1 MDGQRQPRVEGEGST
16 MSESPTNARFPA
28 GALAPARERF
38 TAGTRFP
45 AGRRSPTAPA
55 RRGLA
60 RRTAKLF
67 PDEP

>member
-1 MDGQRQPRVEGEGST
+1 
-16 MSESPTNARFPA
+16 MSESPTDARFPA
-28 GALAPARERF
+28 GALVPARERF

-45 AGRRSPTAPA
+45 VRGRFTAGTRFPAGRRFLTASA

-60 RRTAKLF
+60 RRAAKLF

>member
-1 MDGQRQPRVEGEGST
+1 
-16 MSESPTNARFPA
+16 MSESPTDARFPA
-28 GALAPARERF
+28 GALAPARGRF

-45 AGRRSPTAPA
+45 ARGRFAAGTRFPVGRRFLTAPA

-60 RRTAKLF
+60 RRAAKLF

>member
-1 MDGQRQPRVEGEGST
+1 
-16 MSESPTNARFPA
+16 MSESPTGTRFPA
-28 GALAPARERF
+28 GTLAPARERF

-45 AGRRSPTAPA
+45 VGRRSLTAPA

-60 RRTAKLF
+60 RRAAKLF

>member
-1 MDGQRQPRVEGEGST
+1 